1 MAVLAG
7 RVGLIV
13 NPASRTGARAEAHV
27 LAVLAAAGITPTV
40 ERTRAAGDGV
50 RAARDLAPAHDCILV
65 LGGDGTLMEAATGLA
80 ELKADVPLG
89 ILPGGTGNQIARAIS
104 MPMSAARA
112 AKRLI
117 ATGEVRAIDCGVLN
131 GARRVGI
138 GVGLGLDAAMIA
150 GARGRLKQVLGV
162 GSYVVSALSVA
173 WRPHRFP
180 VRATVD
186 GRVFERECSV
196 VLAVNLGYM
205 FKGLMRAVPGSSL
218 TDGRVDLAMLD
229 TRHLYD
235 FVHWSVTRA
244 MLRLSGADPRWTFA
258 SGEHITI
265 ETSDLTVPAQVDGDL
280 ITPQPFELR
289 VLPRALRLLVPKGVA
304 II

>member
-1 MAVLAG
+1 MAVVEG

-13 NPASRTGARAEAHV
+13 NPASRAGARAEAPV
-27 LAVLAAAGITPTV
+27 LAVLAAAGIRPTV
-40 ERTRAAGDGV
+40 EHTRETGDGV
-50 RAARDLAPAHDCILV
+50 RAARDLAPTHDCILV

-80 ELKADVPLG
+80 ELKADLPLG

-104 MPMSAARA
+104 MPMSAVRA
-112 AKRLI
+112 VRRLI
-117 ATGEVRAIDCGVLN
+117 ADGEVRTIDCGVLN
-131 GARRVGI
+131 DRRRVGI
-138 GVGLGLDAAMIA
+138 GVGMGLDAAMIA

-162 GSYVVSALSVA
+162 GSYVVSALSHA

-186 GRVFERECSV
+186 GRVFERDCSV

-205 FKGLMRAVPGSSL
+205 FRGLMQAVPGSSL
-218 TDGRVDLAMLD
+218 TDGRIDLAMLE

-235 FVHWSVTRA
+235 FVHWSITRA
-244 MLRLSGADPRWTFA
+244 MLRLSGDDPRWTYA

-265 ETSDLTVPAQVDGDL
+265 ETPDPTVQAQVDGDL
-280 ITPQPFELR
+280 ITPTRFALQ
-289 VLPRALRLLVPKGVA
+289 VLPRALRLIVPHGVS